1 MNFGHQSGHSERRM
15 NLTPLIDV
23 VFLLLIFFMVT
34 TTFEKQARLKL
45 ELPEASPQV
54 QSAEEKRVVITV
66 TEDGKFF
73 VDNNLLSDTSAAALQ
88 AAVLVSAR
96 DDRDIPVVIRAD
108 ANAAHKNVVRAL
120 DVITRLGFKKTAI
133 ATVPE
138 TPQQ

>member
-1 MNFGHQSGHSERRM
+1 MNFGSRDNEERRM

-45 ELPEASPQV
+45 ELPEASPAV
-54 QSAEEKRVVITV
+54 QAAEDNRVIITV

-73 VDNNLLSDTSAAALQ
+73 VNSNPLKDSGRKTLTNALLLI
-88 AAVLVSAR
+88 VK
-96 DDRDIPVVIRAD
+96 DDRNMPVIIRAD
-108 ANAAHKNVVRAL
+108 ANATHKNVVKVI
-120 DVITRLGFKKTAI
+120 DVLTRLGFKKTAI

-138 TPQQ
+138 SSQP